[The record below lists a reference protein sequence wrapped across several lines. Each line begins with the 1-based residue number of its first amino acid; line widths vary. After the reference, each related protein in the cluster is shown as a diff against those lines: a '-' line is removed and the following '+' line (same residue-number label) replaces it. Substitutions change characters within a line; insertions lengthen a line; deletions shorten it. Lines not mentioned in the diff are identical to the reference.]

1 MYSNCQ
7 GCKKHQILVFVQKR
21 HCGVM
26 RDRMRGD
33 TGNAKDVNQNTCC
46 LQTTPCSWRYPS
58 NETGTEPLCLG
69 RLYLRRR
76 NGGCTMITMAKLLR
90 LMLVLT
96 VMMRLI
102 KKGRQTREKG
112 TSNGSISWWVGWTQQ
127 IRSEILTGLIRCI
140 RKLVGVV
147 EWPWKWPTFKT

>member
-1 MYSNCQ
+1 M
-7 GCKKHQILVFVQKR
+7 QKAS
-21 HCGVM
+21 
-26 RDRMRGD
+26 D
-33 TGNAKDVNQNTCC
+33 TGICTEKALWRSARSNEGGHGECKRCQPKHLLSTNYG
-46 LQTTPCSWRYPS
+46 SWRYPS
-58 NETGTEPLCLG
+58 NETETEPLCLG

-127 IRSEILTGLIRCI
+127 SRREILTGLIRCI
-140 RKLVGVV
+140 SKLVGVV
-147 EWPWKWPTFKT
+147 EWPWKWPNILNLKLKEE